1 VHRLNG
7 PTGNAESES
16 EQFLNSLQPH
26 TLEYFELIGHA
37 QLGPR
42 SIRAIGAH
50 LNSLTELKLTNL
62 DIEPIAELPSLT
74 APPALK
80 VLSLTDSRPA
90 IRDENFYK
98 IVSNVADW
106 LASCRNLRQLELRK
120 FLDDPVLLS
129 RALVDGK
136 VRLTRLSVR
145 GYTMSSARAFHE
157 VLASQSSLQ
166 CLYLQGEGSE
176 VDEDQAVLVQ
186 ALGQLNN
193 LRELDLKDISD
204 YFTPDHVATLTPFL
218 PKLEQLT
225 ISGYNFNDEVW
236 NSLLCLPKLKNLV
249 IHAFSEFT
257 AHGILDFIS
266 QLGPDN
272 EGFNLSILNATS
284 DAYVPAEA
292 RVVIRDTLARNVDG
306 TFDFELARGESISDV
321 VLEVDV
327 ATDCAQRSTLNRRE
341 MRISF
346 FISRTA
352 GKGYSKYLVG
362 IMALDRLEI
371 LGTPS
376 NNIGLWHRFSFILEA
391 GCKNKNLVCV
401 S

>member
-1 VHRLNG
+1 MHRLNG

-74 APPALK
+74 APQALK

-376 NNIGLWHRFSFILEA
+376 NNIGLLASI
-391 GCKNKNLVCV
+391 
-401 S
+401 